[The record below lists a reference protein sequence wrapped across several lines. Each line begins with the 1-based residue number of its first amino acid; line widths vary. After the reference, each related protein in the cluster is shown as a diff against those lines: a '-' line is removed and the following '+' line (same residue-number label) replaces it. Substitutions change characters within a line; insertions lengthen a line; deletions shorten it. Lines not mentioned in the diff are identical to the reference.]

1 METEKQGGI
10 KLQMK
15 IKVFEI
21 LAEYMSL
28 KTHKIQHHAKILESQ
43 WKFIKTIW

>member
-21 LAEYMSL
+21 LAEL
-28 KTHKIQHHAKILESQ
+28 NLSQ
-43 WKFIKTIW
+43 NI